1 MVARSLGSAWEME
14 MKLSALKS
22 SLFGLAALGLLAGPA
37 LAQTKMDC
45 SRLYKD
51 FWEKFDRE
59 KYAKL
64 SAEEL
69 AGVSRMAL
77 RAYDACQAGDELDAK
92 ELFDR
97 LNRMHY

>member
-14 MKLSALKS
+14 MQLSTLKS
-22 SLFGLAALGLLAGPA
+22 SLFGLVALGLVAGPA

-59 KYAKL
+59 RYAKL

-77 RAYDACQAGDELDAK
+77 RAYDACQAGDELDAR

>member
-1 MVARSLGSAWEME
+1 MLRSTLI
-14 MKLSALKS
+14 
-22 SLFGLAALGLLAGPA
+22 GLVALGMMAGA
-37 LAQTKMDC
+37 ATAQTKMDC

-59 KYAKL
+59 KYAKI
-64 SAEEL
+64 SAEQL

-92 ELFDR
+92 ALFDR
-97 LNRMHY
+97 LNKMTF

>member
-1 MVARSLGSAWEME
+1 MQ
-14 MKLSALKS
+14 LSTLKS
-22 SLFGLAALGLLAGPA
+22 SLLGLVALGLLAGPA

-51 FWEKFDRE
+51 FWEKLDRE
-59 KYAKL
+59 KFAKL

-77 RAYDACQAGDELDAK
+77 RAYDACQAGDEQDAR

-97 LNRMHY
+97 LNRMHF

>member
-1 MVARSLGSAWEME
+1 ME
-14 MKLSALKS
+14 MQLSALKS

-59 KYAKL
+59 KYAKI

-77 RAYDACQAGDELDAK
+77 RAYDACQAGDELDAR